1 MSPSSP
7 QPGPVEQGGG
17 DQGSIDQGS
26 ADRSNAGR
34 RGVVSRLLLLGSL
47 LLAGL
52 GGAYLTGRVTAQRA
66 LVTTDEINTVEVSQK
81 TLPAL
86 VRVDVRLKK
95 DSYQLGDDPNEVGSG
110 FFYRSNLIVTNY
122 HVVQSQDSLSI
133 VMYDGKRVNATV
145 EGVDPGI
152 DIAILK
158 VSGVTAPRTLSFGDS
173 SRLIPGQ
180 KLIVLGTPLTY
191 NNFVSTG
198 IFSATTRDLG
208 QRPDNLGQE
217 IGQYGL
223 TTATI
228 QGGSSG
234 GPVMDSRGAVIGV
247 ADANACS
254 NTLVPGIIG
263 AFIPSELVTQSL
275 SDLEKV
281 GVPQRGTLGVTL
293 VDLDDLDPALRQL
306 AGLTSNQGALVDE
319 VPAGTAGARSG
330 LRGSLRNNKGQF
342 LSPLGD
348 VVVAVNGKRVTNSY
362 DVIRAV
368 ALKRPGQVVALKVW
382 RNKKELTVNVTLLKR
397 TLQ

>member
-1 MSPSSP
+1 MSEPASP
-7 QPGPVEQGGG
+7 GKKQARSPVRGH
-17 DQGSIDQGS
+17 S
-26 ADRSNAGR
+26 A
-34 RGVVSRLLLLGSL
+34 VSRLLLGGSL

-52 GGAYLTGRVTAQRA
+52 GGAYLSGRVTAQRA
-66 LVTTDEINTVEVSQK
+66 LVTSDEINTVEVSQK
-81 TLPAL
+81 ALPAL
-86 VRVDVRLKK
+86 VRVDVRIKK
-95 DSYQLGDDPNEVGSG
+95 DQLQPGEDPNDVGSG
-110 FFYRSNLIVTNY
+110 FFYKSNLIVTNY
-122 HVVQSQDSLSI
+122 HVVQFQESLSI

-158 VSGVTAPRTLSFGDS
+158 VAGVTAPRTLAFGDS

-180 KLIVLGTPLTY
+180 KMIVLGTPLKY

-198 IFSATTRDLG
+198 VFSATTRDLG
-208 QRPDNLGQE
+208 QRADGLGQE

-223 TTATI
+223 TTASI

-234 GPVMDSRGAVIGV
+234 GPVLDSRGTVVGV
-247 ADANACS
+247 ADANASS
-254 NTLVPGIIG
+254 NTLVPGVIG
-263 AFIPSELVTQSL
+263 AFIPSELVSQSL
-275 SDLEKV
+275 SDLEKI

-293 VDLDDLDPALRQL
+293 VDLDNLDPALRQL

-330 LRGSLRNNKGQF
+330 LRGSLRNNKGQL

-348 VVVAVNGKRVTNSY
+348 VVVAVDGKRITNSY
-362 DVIRAV
+362 DLIRAV
-368 ALKRPGQVVALKVW
+368 ALKRPGQAVALKVW
-382 RNKKELTVNVTLLKR
+382 RNRKEVTVSVTLLKR

>member
-1 MSPSSP
+1 MSEPVSPRRKLARSS
-7 QPGPVEQGGG
+7 
-17 DQGSIDQGS
+17 IT
-26 ADRSNAGR
+26 
-34 RGVVSRLLLLGSL
+34 SRLLLGGSL

-81 TLPAL
+81 ALPAL
-86 VRVDVRLKK
+86 VRVDVRIKK
-95 DSYQLGDDPNEVGSG
+95 DQLQPGEDPNDVGSG
-110 FFYRSNLIVTNY
+110 FFYKSNLIVTNY
-122 HVVQSQDSLSI
+122 HVVQFQESLSI

-158 VSGVTAPRTLSFGDS
+158 VAGVTAPRTLVFGDS

-180 KLIVLGTPLTY
+180 KMIVLGTPLKY

-198 IFSATTRDLG
+198 VFSAITRDLG
-208 QRPDNLGQE
+208 QRADGLGQE

-223 TTATI
+223 TTASI

-234 GPVMDSRGAVIGV
+234 GPVLDSRGSVVGV
-247 ADANACS
+247 ADANASS
-254 NTLVPGIIG
+254 NTLVPGVIG
-263 AFIPSELVTQSL
+263 AFVPSELVSQSL
-275 SDLEKV
+275 SDLEKI

-293 VDLDDLDPALRQL
+293 VDLDNLDPALRQL

-330 LRGSLRNNKGQF
+330 LRGSLRNNKGQL

-348 VVVAVNGKRVTNSY
+348 VVVAVDGKRITNSY
-362 DVIRAV
+362 DLIRAV
-368 ALKRPGQVVALKVW
+368 ALKRPGQAVALKVW
-382 RNKKELTVNVTLLKR
+382 RNRKEVTVSVTLLKR
-397 TLQ
+397 ALQ

>member
-1 MSPSSP
+1 MTDPAPERAPGSS
-7 QPGPVEQGGG
+7 
-17 DQGSIDQGS
+17 
-26 ADRSNAGR
+26 RW
-34 RGVVSRLLLLGSL
+34 LLLSSL
-47 LLAGL
+47 LLASL
-52 GGAYLTGRVTAQRA
+52 GGAYLTGHVTAQRA
-66 LVTTDEINTVEVSQK
+66 LVTTEEINTVEVTQRS
-81 TLPAL
+81 LPAL
-86 VRVDVRLKK
+86 VRVDVRIRK
-95 DSYQLGDDPNEVGSG
+95 DQLQPGEDPTDVGSG
-110 FFYRSNLIVTNY
+110 FFYRPNLIVTNY
-122 HVVQSQDSLSI
+122 HVVQFQESLSI

-158 VSGVTAPRTLSFGDS
+158 VPGVTAPKTLTFGDS

-180 KLIVLGTPLTY
+180 KMIALGTPLKY

-198 IFSATTRDLG
+198 VFSATTRDLG
-208 QRPDNLGQE
+208 QRADGLGQE

-234 GPVMDSRGAVIGV
+234 GPVLDSRGTVIGV
-247 ADANACS
+247 ADANASS
-254 NTLVPGIIG
+254 NTLLPGVIG
-263 AFIPSELVTQSL
+263 AFIPSELVSQSL
-275 SDLEKV
+275 SDLEKI

-293 VDLDDLDPALRQL
+293 VDLDNLDPALRQL

-330 LRGSLRNNKGQF
+330 LRGSLRNNKGQ
-342 LSPLGD
+342 LLAPLGD
-348 VVVAVNGKRVTNSY
+348 VVVAVDGKRIASSY
-362 DVIRAV
+362 DLIRAV

-382 RNKKELTVNVTLLKR
+382 RNRKETTVNVTLLKR

>member
-1 MSPSSP
+1 MA
-7 QPGPVEQGGG
+7 EQGT
-17 DQGSIDQGS
+17 
-26 ADRSNAGR
+26 AGR
-34 RGVVSRLLLLGSL
+34 GGVASRLLLLGSL

-95 DSYQLGDDPNEVGSG
+95 DAYQLGDDPNEVGSG

-234 GPVMDSRGAVIGV
+234 GPVLDSRGTVVGV
-247 ADANACS
+247 ADANSAG

-342 LSPLGD
+342 LAPLGD

>member
-1 MSPSSP
+1 MSEQAPPRTTLARAPITRSS
-7 QPGPVEQGGG
+7 
-17 DQGSIDQGS
+17 
-26 ADRSNAGR
+26 
-34 RGVVSRLLLLGSL
+34 VVSRLLFGGSL

-81 TLPAL
+81 ALPAL
-86 VRVDVRLKK
+86 VRVDVRIKK
-95 DSYQLGDDPNEVGSG
+95 DQLQAGEDPNDVGSG
-110 FFYRSNLIVTNY
+110 FFYKPNLIVTNY
-122 HVVQSQDSLSI
+122 HVVQFQESLSI

-152 DIAILK
+152 DIAILR
-158 VSGVTAPRTLSFGDS
+158 VAGVTAPRTLTFGDS

-180 KLIVLGTPLTY
+180 KMIVLGTPLKY

-198 IFSATTRDLG
+198 VFSTTTRDLG
-208 QRPDNLGQE
+208 QRADGLGQE

-223 TTATI
+223 TTASI

-234 GPVMDSRGAVIGV
+234 GPVLDSRGTVVGV
-247 ADANACS
+247 ADANASS
-254 NTLVPGIIG
+254 NTLLPGVIG
-263 AFIPSELVTQSL
+263 AFVPSELVSQSL
-275 SDLEKV
+275 SDLEKI

-293 VDLDDLDPALRQL
+293 VDLDNLDPALRQL

-330 LRGSLRNNKGQF
+330 LRGSLRNNKGQL

-348 VVVAVNGKRVTNSY
+348 VVVAVDGKRVTNSY
-362 DVIRAV
+362 DLIRAV
-368 ALKRPGQVVALKVW
+368 ALKRPGQAVALKVW
-382 RNKKELTVNVTLLKR
+382 RNRKEVTVSVTLLKR

>member
-1 MSPSSP
+1 MSEPVSPRRKLAHSS
-7 QPGPVEQGGG
+7 
-17 DQGSIDQGS
+17 IT
-26 ADRSNAGR
+26 
-34 RGVVSRLLLLGSL
+34 SRLLLGGSL

-81 TLPAL
+81 ALPAL
-86 VRVDVRLKK
+86 VRVDVRIKK
-95 DSYQLGDDPNEVGSG
+95 DQLQPGEDPNDVGSG
-110 FFYRSNLIVTNY
+110 FFYKSNLIVTNY
-122 HVVQSQDSLSI
+122 HVVQFQESLSI

-158 VSGVTAPRTLSFGDS
+158 VAGVTAPRTLVFGDS

-180 KLIVLGTPLTY
+180 KMIVLGTPLKY

-198 IFSATTRDLG
+198 VFSAITRDLG
-208 QRPDNLGQE
+208 QRADGLGQE

-223 TTATI
+223 TTASI

-234 GPVMDSRGAVIGV
+234 GPVLDSRGSVVGV
-247 ADANACS
+247 ADANASS
-254 NTLVPGIIG
+254 NTLVPGVIG
-263 AFIPSELVTQSL
+263 AFVPSELVAQSL
-275 SDLEKV
+275 SDLEKI

-293 VDLDDLDPALRQL
+293 VDLDNLDPALRQL

-330 LRGSLRNNKGQF
+330 LRGSLRNNKGQL

-348 VVVAVNGKRVTNSY
+348 VVVAVDGKRITNSY
-362 DVIRAV
+362 DLIRAV
-368 ALKRPGQVVALKVW
+368 ALKRPGQAVALKVW
-382 RNKKELTVNVTLLKR
+382 RNRKEVTVSVTLLKR
-397 TLQ
+397 ALQ

>member
-1 MSPSSP
+1 M
-7 QPGPVEQGGG
+7 GQGT
-17 DQGSIDQGS
+17 
-26 ADRSNAGR
+26 AGR
-34 RGVVSRLLLLGSL
+34 RGFVSRLLLLGSL

-234 GPVMDSRGAVIGV
+234 GPVLDSRGAVVGV
-247 ADANACS
+247 ADANSAG

>member
-1 MSPSSP
+1 MSEPVSPRRKLARSSTT
-7 QPGPVEQGGG
+7 
-17 DQGSIDQGS
+17 
-26 ADRSNAGR
+26 
-34 RGVVSRLLLLGSL
+34 SRLLLGGSL
-47 LLAGL
+47 FLAGL

-81 TLPAL
+81 ALPAL
-86 VRVDVRLKK
+86 VRVDVRIKK
-95 DSYQLGDDPNEVGSG
+95 DQLQPGEDPNDVGSG
-110 FFYRSNLIVTNY
+110 FFYKSNLIVTNY
-122 HVVQSQDSLSI
+122 HVVQFQESLSI

-158 VSGVTAPRTLSFGDS
+158 VAGVTAPRTLVFGDS

-180 KLIVLGTPLTY
+180 KMIVLGTPLKY

-198 IFSATTRDLG
+198 VFSAITRDLG
-208 QRPDNLGQE
+208 QRADGLGQE

-223 TTATI
+223 TTASI

-234 GPVMDSRGAVIGV
+234 GPVLDSRGSVVGV
-247 ADANACS
+247 ADANASS
-254 NTLVPGIIG
+254 NTLVPGVIG
-263 AFIPSELVTQSL
+263 AFVPSELVAQSL
-275 SDLEKV
+275 SDLEKI

-293 VDLDDLDPALRQL
+293 VDLDNLDPALRQL

-330 LRGSLRNNKGQF
+330 LRGSLRNNKGQL

-348 VVVAVNGKRVTNSY
+348 VVVAVDGKRITNSY
-362 DVIRAV
+362 DLIRAV
-368 ALKRPGQVVALKVW
+368 ALKRPGQAVALKVW
-382 RNKKELTVNVTLLKR
+382 RNRKEVTVSVTLLKR
-397 TLQ
+397 ALQ

>member
-1 MSPSSP
+1 MSEPVSPRRKLARSS
-7 QPGPVEQGGG
+7 
-17 DQGSIDQGS
+17 IT
-26 ADRSNAGR
+26 
-34 RGVVSRLLLLGSL
+34 SRLLLGGSL

-81 TLPAL
+81 ALPAL
-86 VRVDVRLKK
+86 VRVDVRIKK
-95 DSYQLGDDPNEVGSG
+95 DQLQPGEDPNDVGSG
-110 FFYRSNLIVTNY
+110 FFYKSNLIVTNY
-122 HVVQSQDSLSI
+122 HVVQFQESLSI

-158 VSGVTAPRTLSFGDS
+158 VAGVTAPRTLVFGDS

-180 KLIVLGTPLTY
+180 KMIVLGTPLKY

-198 IFSATTRDLG
+198 VFSAITRDLG
-208 QRPDNLGQE
+208 QRADGLGQE

-223 TTATI
+223 TTASI

-234 GPVMDSRGAVIGV
+234 GPVLDSRGSVVGV
-247 ADANACS
+247 ADANASS
-254 NTLVPGIIG
+254 NTLVPGVIG
-263 AFIPSELVTQSL
+263 AFVPSELVAQSL
-275 SDLEKV
+275 SDLEKI

-293 VDLDDLDPALRQL
+293 VDLDNLDPALRQL

-330 LRGSLRNNKGQF
+330 LRGSLRNNKGQL

-348 VVVAVNGKRVTNSY
+348 VVVAVDGKRITNSY
-362 DVIRAV
+362 DLIRAV
-368 ALKRPGQVVALKVW
+368 ALKRPGQAVALKVW
-382 RNKKELTVNVTLLKR
+382 RNRKEVTVSVTLLKR
-397 TLQ
+397 ALQ

>member
-1 MSPSSP
+1 MSEPVSPRRKLARSS
-7 QPGPVEQGGG
+7 
-17 DQGSIDQGS
+17 IT
-26 ADRSNAGR
+26 
-34 RGVVSRLLLLGSL
+34 SRLLLGGSL
-47 LLAGL
+47 LMAGL

-81 TLPAL
+81 ALPAL
-86 VRVDVRLKK
+86 VRVDVRIKK
-95 DSYQLGDDPNEVGSG
+95 DQLQPGEDPNDVGSG
-110 FFYRSNLIVTNY
+110 FFYKSNLIVTNY
-122 HVVQSQDSLSI
+122 HVVQFQESLSI

-158 VSGVTAPRTLSFGDS
+158 VAGVTAPRTLVFGDS

-180 KLIVLGTPLTY
+180 KMIVLGTPLKY

-198 IFSATTRDLG
+198 VFSAITRDLG
-208 QRPDNLGQE
+208 QRADGLGQE

-223 TTATI
+223 TTASI

-234 GPVMDSRGAVIGV
+234 GPVLDSRGSVVGV
-247 ADANACS
+247 ADANASS
-254 NTLVPGIIG
+254 NTLVPGVIG
-263 AFIPSELVTQSL
+263 AFVPSELVAQSL
-275 SDLEKV
+275 SDLEKI

-293 VDLDDLDPALRQL
+293 VDLDNLDPALRQL

-330 LRGSLRNNKGQF
+330 LRGSLRNNKGQL

-348 VVVAVNGKRVTNSY
+348 VVVAVDGKRITNSY
-362 DVIRAV
+362 DLIRAV
-368 ALKRPGQVVALKVW
+368 ALKRPGQAVALKVW
-382 RNKKELTVNVTLLKR
+382 RNRKEVTVSVTLLKR
-397 TLQ
+397 ALQ

>member
-1 MSPSSP
+1 MTDPAPERAPGSS
-7 QPGPVEQGGG
+7 
-17 DQGSIDQGS
+17 
-26 ADRSNAGR
+26 RW
-34 RGVVSRLLLLGSL
+34 LLLASL
-47 LLAGL
+47 LLASL
-52 GGAYLTGRVTAQRA
+52 GGAYLTGHVTAQRA
-66 LVTTDEINTVEVSQK
+66 LVTTEEINTVEVTQRA
-81 TLPAL
+81 LPAL
-86 VRVDVRLKK
+86 VRVDVRIRK
-95 DSYQLGDDPNEVGSG
+95 DQLQPGEDPTDVGSG
-110 FFYRSNLIVTNY
+110 FFYRPNLIVTNY
-122 HVVQSQDSLSI
+122 HVVQFQESLSI

-158 VSGVTAPRTLSFGDS
+158 VTGVTAPKTLSFGDS

-180 KLIVLGTPLTY
+180 KMIALGTPLKY

-198 IFSATTRDLG
+198 VFSATTRDLG
-208 QRPDNLGQE
+208 QRADGLGQE

-234 GPVMDSRGAVIGV
+234 GPVLDSRGTVIGV
-247 ADANACS
+247 ADANASS
-254 NTLVPGIIG
+254 NTLLPGVIG
-263 AFIPSELVTQSL
+263 AFIPSELVSQSL
-275 SDLEKV
+275 SDLEKI

-293 VDLDDLDPALRQL
+293 VDLDNLDPALRQL

-330 LRGSLRNNKGQF
+330 LRGSLRNNKGQ
-342 LSPLGD
+342 LLAPLGD
-348 VVVAVNGKRVTNSY
+348 VVVAVDGKRIASSY
-362 DVIRAV
+362 DLIRAV

-382 RNKKELTVNVTLLKR
+382 RNRKETTVNVTLLKR

>member
-1 MSPSSP
+1 MTDSAPERASASS
-7 QPGPVEQGGG
+7 
-17 DQGSIDQGS
+17 
-26 ADRSNAGR
+26 RW
-34 RGVVSRLLLLGSL
+34 LLLGSL
-47 LLAGL
+47 LLASL

-66 LVTTDEINTVEVSQK
+66 LVTTEEINTVEVTQK
-81 TLPAL
+81 ALPAL
-86 VRVDVRLKK
+86 VRVDVRIRK
-95 DSYQLGDDPNEVGSG
+95 DQLQPGEDPTDVGSG
-110 FFYRSNLIVTNY
+110 FFYRPNLIVTNY
-122 HVVQSQDSLSI
+122 HVVQFQESLSI

-158 VSGVTAPRTLSFGDS
+158 VAGVTAPKTLTFGDS

-180 KLIVLGTPLTY
+180 KMIALGTPLKY

-198 IFSATTRDLG
+198 VFSATTRDLG
-208 QRPDNLGQE
+208 QRADGLGQE

-234 GPVMDSRGAVIGV
+234 GPVLDSHGTVIGV
-247 ADANACS
+247 ADANASS
-254 NTLVPGIIG
+254 NTLLPGVIG
-263 AFIPSELVTQSL
+263 AFIPSELVSQSL
-275 SDLEKV
+275 SDLEKI

-293 VDLDDLDPALRQL
+293 VDLDNLDPALRQL

-330 LRGSLRNNKGQF
+330 LRGSLRNNKGQL

-348 VVVAVNGKRVTNSY
+348 VVVAVDGKRIASSY
-362 DVIRAV
+362 DLIRAV

-382 RNKKELTVNVTLLKR
+382 RNKKEATVNVTLLKR

>member
-1 MSPSSP
+1 MSEPVSPRRKLARSSTT
-7 QPGPVEQGGG
+7 
-17 DQGSIDQGS
+17 
-26 ADRSNAGR
+26 
-34 RGVVSRLLLLGSL
+34 SRLLLGGSL
-47 LLAGL
+47 LLTGL

-81 TLPAL
+81 ALPAL
-86 VRVDVRLKK
+86 VRVDVRIKK
-95 DSYQLGDDPNEVGSG
+95 DQLQPGEDPNDVGSG
-110 FFYRSNLIVTNY
+110 FFYKSNLIVTNY
-122 HVVQSQDSLSI
+122 HVVQFQESLSI

-158 VSGVTAPRTLSFGDS
+158 VAGVTAPRTLVFGDS

-180 KLIVLGTPLTY
+180 KMIVLGTPLKY

-198 IFSATTRDLG
+198 VFSAITRDLG
-208 QRPDNLGQE
+208 QRADGLGQE

-223 TTATI
+223 TTASI

-234 GPVMDSRGAVIGV
+234 GPVLDSRGSVVGV
-247 ADANACS
+247 ADANASS
-254 NTLVPGIIG
+254 NTLVPGVIG
-263 AFIPSELVTQSL
+263 AFVPSELVAQSL
-275 SDLEKV
+275 SDLEKI

-293 VDLDDLDPALRQL
+293 VDLDNLDPALRQL

-330 LRGSLRNNKGQF
+330 LRGSLRNNKGQL

-348 VVVAVNGKRVTNSY
+348 VVVAVDGKRITNSY
-362 DVIRAV
+362 DLIRAV
-368 ALKRPGQVVALKVW
+368 ALKRPGQAVALKVW
-382 RNKKELTVNVTLLKR
+382 RNRKEVTVSVTLLKR
-397 TLQ
+397 ALQ

>member
-1 MSPSSP
+1 MTRPPPAGPS
-7 QPGPVEQGGG
+7 
-17 DQGSIDQGS
+17 
-26 ADRSNAGR
+26 AA
-34 RGVVSRLLLLGSL
+34 SRWLLLGSL

-66 LVTTDEINTVEVSQK
+66 LVTTEEINTVEVTQQA
-81 TLPAL
+81 LPAL
-86 VRVDVRLKK
+86 VRVDVRIRK
-95 DSYQLGDDPNEVGSG
+95 DQLQPGEDPTDVGSG

-122 HVVQSQDSLSI
+122 HVVQFQESLSVVI
-133 VMYDGKRVNATV
+133 YDGKRVNATV

-158 VSGVTAPRTLSFGDS
+158 VSGVTAPRTLGFGDS
-173 SRLIPGQ
+173 TRLIPGQ
-180 KLIVLGTPLTY
+180 KLIALGTPLKY

-198 IFSATTRDLG
+198 VFSTTTRDLG
-208 QRPDNLGQE
+208 QRADGLGQE

-234 GPVMDSRGAVIGV
+234 GPVLDSRGAVIGV
-247 ADANACS
+247 ADANASS
-254 NTLVPGIIG
+254 NTLLPGVIG
-263 AFIPSELVTQSL
+263 AFVPSELVSQSL
-275 SDLEKV
+275 SDLEKI
-281 GVPQRGTLGVTL
+281 GVPQRGTLGVSL

-330 LRGSLRNNKGQF
+330 LRGSLRNNKGQ
-342 LSPLGD
+342 LLAPLGD
-348 VVVAVNGKRVTNSY
+348 VVVAVDGKRITNSY
-362 DVIRAV
+362 DLIRAV

-382 RNKKELTVNVTLLKR
+382 RNRKEATVNVTLLKR

>member
-1 MSPSSP
+1 MSEPVSPRKKLARSSTT
-7 QPGPVEQGGG
+7 
-17 DQGSIDQGS
+17 
-26 ADRSNAGR
+26 
-34 RGVVSRLLLLGSL
+34 SRLLLGGSL

-81 TLPAL
+81 ALPAL
-86 VRVDVRLKK
+86 VRVDVRIKK
-95 DSYQLGDDPNEVGSG
+95 DQLQPGEDPNDVGSG
-110 FFYRSNLIVTNY
+110 FFYKSNLIVTNY
-122 HVVQSQDSLSI
+122 HVVQFQESLSI

-158 VSGVTAPRTLSFGDS
+158 VAGVTAPRTLVFGDS

-180 KLIVLGTPLTY
+180 KMIVLGTPLKY

-198 IFSATTRDLG
+198 VFSATTRDLG
-208 QRPDNLGQE
+208 QRADGLGQE

-223 TTATI
+223 TTASI

-234 GPVMDSRGAVIGV
+234 GPVLDSRGSVVGV
-247 ADANACS
+247 ADANASS
-254 NTLVPGIIG
+254 NTLVPGVIG
-263 AFIPSELVTQSL
+263 AFVPSELVSQSL
-275 SDLEKV
+275 SDLEKI

-293 VDLDDLDPALRQL
+293 VDLDNLDPALRQL

-330 LRGSLRNNKGQF
+330 LRGSLRNNKGQL

-348 VVVAVNGKRVTNSY
+348 VVVAVDGKRVTNSY
-362 DVIRAV
+362 DLIRAV
-368 ALKRPGQVVALKVW
+368 ALKRPGQAVALKVW
-382 RNKKELTVNVTLLKR
+382 RNRKEVTVSVTLLKR
-397 TLQ
+397 ALQ

>member
-1 MSPSSP
+1 M
-7 QPGPVEQGGG
+7 EQGGG

-234 GPVMDSRGAVIGV
+234 GPVLDSRGAVVGV
-247 ADANACS
+247 ADANSAG

>member
-1 MSPSSP
+1 VSEPVSPRRKLARSS
-7 QPGPVEQGGG
+7 
-17 DQGSIDQGS
+17 IT
-26 ADRSNAGR
+26 
-34 RGVVSRLLLLGSL
+34 SRLLLGGSL

-81 TLPAL
+81 ALPAL
-86 VRVDVRLKK
+86 VRVDVRIKK
-95 DSYQLGDDPNEVGSG
+95 DQLQPGEDPNDVGSG
-110 FFYRSNLIVTNY
+110 FFYKSNLIVTNY
-122 HVVQSQDSLSI
+122 HVVQFQESLSI

-158 VSGVTAPRTLSFGDS
+158 VAGVTAPRTLVFGDS

-180 KLIVLGTPLTY
+180 KMIVLGTPLKY

-198 IFSATTRDLG
+198 VFSAITRDLG
-208 QRPDNLGQE
+208 QRADGLGQE

-223 TTATI
+223 TTASI

-234 GPVMDSRGAVIGV
+234 GPVLDSRGSVVGV
-247 ADANACS
+247 ADANASS
-254 NTLVPGIIG
+254 NTLVPGVIG
-263 AFIPSELVTQSL
+263 AFVPSELVAQSL
-275 SDLEKV
+275 SDLEKI

-293 VDLDDLDPALRQL
+293 VDLDNLDPALRQL

-330 LRGSLRNNKGQF
+330 LRGSLRNNKGQL

-348 VVVAVNGKRVTNSY
+348 VVVAVDGKRITNSY
-362 DVIRAV
+362 DLIRAV
-368 ALKRPGQVVALKVW
+368 ALKRPGQAVALKVW
-382 RNKKELTVNVTLLKR
+382 RNRKEVTVSVTLLKR
-397 TLQ
+397 ALQ

>member
-1 MSPSSP
+1 MSEPVSPRRKLARSS
-7 QPGPVEQGGG
+7 
-17 DQGSIDQGS
+17 IT
-26 ADRSNAGR
+26 
-34 RGVVSRLLLLGSL
+34 SRLLLGGSL

-52 GGAYLTGRVTAQRA
+52 SGAYLTGRVTAQRA

-81 TLPAL
+81 ALPAL
-86 VRVDVRLKK
+86 VRVDVRIKK
-95 DSYQLGDDPNEVGSG
+95 DQLQPGEDPNDVGSG
-110 FFYRSNLIVTNY
+110 FFYKSNLIVTNY
-122 HVVQSQDSLSI
+122 HVVQFQESLSI

-158 VSGVTAPRTLSFGDS
+158 VAGVTAPRTLVFGDS

-180 KLIVLGTPLTY
+180 KMIVLGTPLKY

-198 IFSATTRDLG
+198 VFSAITRDLG
-208 QRPDNLGQE
+208 QRADGLGQE

-223 TTATI
+223 TTASI

-234 GPVMDSRGAVIGV
+234 GPVLDSRGSVVGV
-247 ADANACS
+247 ADANASS
-254 NTLVPGIIG
+254 NTLVPGVIG
-263 AFIPSELVTQSL
+263 AFVPSELVAQSL
-275 SDLEKV
+275 SDLEKI

-293 VDLDDLDPALRQL
+293 VDLDNLDPALRQL

-330 LRGSLRNNKGQF
+330 LRGSLRNNKGQL

-348 VVVAVNGKRVTNSY
+348 VVVAVDGKRITNSY
-362 DVIRAV
+362 DLIRAV
-368 ALKRPGQVVALKVW
+368 ALKRPGQAVALKVW
-382 RNKKELTVNVTLLKR
+382 RNRKEVTVSVTLLKR
-397 TLQ
+397 ALQ

>member
-1 MSPSSP
+1 MTDL
-7 QPGPVEQGGG
+7 PGP
-17 DQGSIDQGS
+17 
-26 ADRSNAGR
+26 RSPAPAT
-34 RGVVSRLLLLGSL
+34 RLLLLASL
-47 LLAGL
+47 LAAGL

-66 LVTTDEINTVEVSQK
+66 LVTTEEINTVEVTQRA
-81 TLPAL
+81 LPAL
-86 VRVDVRLKK
+86 VRVDVRIKK
-95 DSYQLGDDPNEVGSG
+95 DQLQPGEDPTDVGSG
-110 FFYRSNLIVTNY
+110 FFYSPNLIVTNY
-122 HVVQSQDSLSI
+122 HVVQFQESLSI

-180 KLIVLGTPLTY
+180 KMIALGTPLKY

-198 IFSATTRDLG
+198 VFSTTTRDLG
-208 QRPDNLGQE
+208 QRADGLGQE

-234 GPVMDSRGAVIGV
+234 GPVLDSRGAVVGV
-247 ADANACS
+247 ADANASS
-254 NTLVPGIIG
+254 NTLLPGVIG
-263 AFIPSELVTQSL
+263 AFVPSELVSQSL
-275 SDLEKV
+275 SDLEKI

-306 AGLTSNQGALVDE
+306 AGLTSSQGALVDE

-330 LRGSLRNNKGQF
+330 LRGSLRNNKGQ
-342 LSPLGD
+342 LLAPLGD
-348 VVVAVNGKRVTNSY
+348 VVVAVDGKRIANSY
-362 DVIRAV
+362 DLIRAV
-368 ALKRPGQVVALKVW
+368 ALKRPGQMVALKVW
-382 RNKKELTVNVTLLKR
+382 RNKKEATVNVTLLKR

>member
-1 MSPSSP
+1 MTDSAPERASASS
-7 QPGPVEQGGG
+7 
-17 DQGSIDQGS
+17 
-26 ADRSNAGR
+26 RW
-34 RGVVSRLLLLGSL
+34 LLLGSL
-47 LLAGL
+47 LLASL

-66 LVTTDEINTVEVSQK
+66 LVTTEEINTVEVTQK
-81 TLPAL
+81 ALPAL
-86 VRVDVRLKK
+86 VRVDVRIRK
-95 DSYQLGDDPNEVGSG
+95 DQLQPGEDPTDVGSG
-110 FFYRSNLIVTNY
+110 FFYRPNLIVTNY
-122 HVVQSQDSLSI
+122 HVVQFQESLSI

-158 VSGVTAPRTLSFGDS
+158 VAGVTAPKTLTFGDS

-180 KLIVLGTPLTY
+180 KMIALGTPLKY

-198 IFSATTRDLG
+198 VFSATTRDLG
-208 QRPDNLGQE
+208 QRADGLGQE

-234 GPVMDSRGAVIGV
+234 GPVLDSRGTVIGV
-247 ADANACS
+247 ADANASS
-254 NTLVPGIIG
+254 NTLLPGVIG
-263 AFIPSELVTQSL
+263 AFIPSELVSQSL
-275 SDLEKV
+275 SDLEKI

-293 VDLDDLDPALRQL
+293 VDLDNLDPALRQL

-330 LRGSLRNNKGQF
+330 LRGSLRNNKGQL

-348 VVVAVNGKRVTNSY
+348 VVVAVDGKRIASSY
-362 DVIRAV
+362 DLIRAV

-382 RNKKELTVNVTLLKR
+382 RNKKEATVNVTLLKR

>member
-1 MSPSSP
+1 MSEPVSPRKKLARSSTT
-7 QPGPVEQGGG
+7 
-17 DQGSIDQGS
+17 
-26 ADRSNAGR
+26 
-34 RGVVSRLLLLGSL
+34 SRLLLGGSL
-47 LLAGL
+47 LLTGL

-81 TLPAL
+81 ALPAL
-86 VRVDVRLKK
+86 VRVDVRIKK
-95 DSYQLGDDPNEVGSG
+95 DQLQPGEDPNDVGSG
-110 FFYRSNLIVTNY
+110 FFYKSNLIVTNY
-122 HVVQSQDSLSI
+122 HVVQFQESLSI

-158 VSGVTAPRTLSFGDS
+158 VAGVTAPRTLVFGDS

-180 KLIVLGTPLTY
+180 KMIVLGTPLKY

-198 IFSATTRDLG
+198 VFSATTRDLG
-208 QRPDNLGQE
+208 QRADGLGQE

-223 TTATI
+223 TTASI

-234 GPVMDSRGAVIGV
+234 GPVLDSRGSVVGV
-247 ADANACS
+247 ADANASS
-254 NTLVPGIIG
+254 NTLVPGVIG
-263 AFIPSELVTQSL
+263 AFVPSELVAQSL
-275 SDLEKV
+275 SDLEKI

-293 VDLDDLDPALRQL
+293 VDLDNLDPALRQL

-330 LRGSLRNNKGQF
+330 LRGSLRNNKGQL

-348 VVVAVNGKRVTNSY
+348 VVVAVDGKRVTNSY
-362 DVIRAV
+362 DLIRAV
-368 ALKRPGQVVALKVW
+368 ALKRPGQAVALKVW
-382 RNKKELTVNVTLLKR
+382 RNRKEVTVSVTLLKR
-397 TLQ
+397 ALQ

>member
-1 MSPSSP
+1 VSEPVSPRKKLARSSTT
-7 QPGPVEQGGG
+7 
-17 DQGSIDQGS
+17 
-26 ADRSNAGR
+26 
-34 RGVVSRLLLLGSL
+34 SRLLLGGSL

-81 TLPAL
+81 ALPAL
-86 VRVDVRLKK
+86 VRVDVRIKK
-95 DSYQLGDDPNEVGSG
+95 DQLQPGEDPNDVGSG
-110 FFYRSNLIVTNY
+110 FFYKSNLIVTNY
-122 HVVQSQDSLSI
+122 HVVQFQESLSI

-158 VSGVTAPRTLSFGDS
+158 VAGVTAPRTLVFGDS

-180 KLIVLGTPLTY
+180 KMIVLGTPLKY

-198 IFSATTRDLG
+198 VFSATTRDLG
-208 QRPDNLGQE
+208 QRADGLGQE

-223 TTATI
+223 TTASI

-234 GPVMDSRGAVIGV
+234 GPVLDSRGSVVGV
-247 ADANACS
+247 ADANASS
-254 NTLVPGIIG
+254 NTLVPGVIG
-263 AFIPSELVTQSL
+263 AFVPSELVSQSL
-275 SDLEKV
+275 SDLEKI

-293 VDLDDLDPALRQL
+293 VDLDNLDPALRQL

-330 LRGSLRNNKGQF
+330 LRGSLRNNKGQL

-348 VVVAVNGKRVTNSY
+348 VVVAVDGKRVTNSY
-362 DVIRAV
+362 DLIRAV
-368 ALKRPGQVVALKVW
+368 ALKRPGQAVALKVW
-382 RNKKELTVNVTLLKR
+382 RNRKEVTVSVTLLKR
-397 TLQ
+397 ALQ

>member
-1 MSPSSP
+1 MSEPVSPRKKLARSSTT
-7 QPGPVEQGGG
+7 
-17 DQGSIDQGS
+17 
-26 ADRSNAGR
+26 
-34 RGVVSRLLLLGSL
+34 SRLLLGGSL

-81 TLPAL
+81 ALPAL
-86 VRVDVRLKK
+86 VRVDVRIKK
-95 DSYQLGDDPNEVGSG
+95 DQLQPGEDPNDVGSG
-110 FFYRSNLIVTNY
+110 FFYKSNLIVTNY
-122 HVVQSQDSLSI
+122 HVVQFQESLSI

-158 VSGVTAPRTLSFGDS
+158 VAGVTAPRTLVFGDS

-180 KLIVLGTPLTY
+180 KMIVLGTPLKY

-198 IFSATTRDLG
+198 VFSAITRDLG
-208 QRPDNLGQE
+208 QRADGLGQE

-223 TTATI
+223 TTASI

-234 GPVMDSRGAVIGV
+234 GPVLDSRGSVVGV
-247 ADANACS
+247 ADANASS
-254 NTLVPGIIG
+254 NTLVPGVIG
-263 AFIPSELVTQSL
+263 AFVPSELVAQSL
-275 SDLEKV
+275 SDLEKI

-293 VDLDDLDPALRQL
+293 VDLDNLDPALRQL

-330 LRGSLRNNKGQF
+330 LRGSLRNNKGQL

-348 VVVAVNGKRVTNSY
+348 VVVAVDGKRITNSY
-362 DVIRAV
+362 DLIRAV
-368 ALKRPGQVVALKVW
+368 ALKRPGQAVALKVW
-382 RNKKELTVNVTLLKR
+382 RNRKEVTVSVTLLKR
-397 TLQ
+397 ALQ

>member
-1 MSPSSP
+1 MSEPVSPRRKLARSSTT
-7 QPGPVEQGGG
+7 
-17 DQGSIDQGS
+17 
-26 ADRSNAGR
+26 
-34 RGVVSRLLLLGSL
+34 SRLLLGGSL

-52 GGAYLTGRVTAQRA
+52 GGAYLTWRVTAQRA

-81 TLPAL
+81 ALPAL
-86 VRVDVRLKK
+86 VRVDVRIKK
-95 DSYQLGDDPNEVGSG
+95 DQLQPGEDPNDVGSG
-110 FFYRSNLIVTNY
+110 FFYKSNLIVTNY
-122 HVVQSQDSLSI
+122 HVVQFQESLSI

-158 VSGVTAPRTLSFGDS
+158 VAGVTAPRTLVFGDS

-180 KLIVLGTPLTY
+180 KMIVLGTPLKY

-198 IFSATTRDLG
+198 VFSAITRDLG
-208 QRPDNLGQE
+208 QRADGLGQE

-223 TTATI
+223 TTASI

-234 GPVMDSRGAVIGV
+234 GPVLDSRGSVVGV
-247 ADANACS
+247 ADANASS
-254 NTLVPGIIG
+254 NTLVPGVIG
-263 AFIPSELVTQSL
+263 AFVPSELVAQSL
-275 SDLEKV
+275 SDLEKI

-293 VDLDDLDPALRQL
+293 VDLDNLDPALRQL

-330 LRGSLRNNKGQF
+330 LRGSLRNNKGQL

-348 VVVAVNGKRVTNSY
+348 VVVAVDGKRITNSY
-362 DVIRAV
+362 DLIRAV
-368 ALKRPGQVVALKVW
+368 ALKRPGQAVALKVW
-382 RNKKELTVNVTLLKR
+382 RNRKEVTVSVTLLKR
-397 TLQ
+397 ALQ

>member
-1 MSPSSP
+1 MTDSAKPRRAAAAAP
-7 QPGPVEQGGG
+7 APAPG
-17 DQGSIDQGS
+17 
-26 ADRSNAGR
+26 RW
-34 RGVVSRLLLLGSL
+34 LLLASL
-47 LLAGL
+47 LTAGL

-66 LVTTDEINTVEVSQK
+66 LVTPEEINTVEIAQRA
-81 TLPAL
+81 LPAL
-86 VRVDVRLKK
+86 VRVDVRIKK
-95 DSYQLGDDPNEVGSG
+95 DQLQAGEDPTDVGSG
-110 FFYRSNLIVTNY
+110 FFYSPTLIVTNY
-122 HVVQSQDSLSI
+122 HVVQFQESLSI

-158 VSGVTAPRTLSFGDS
+158 VNGVTAPKILSFGDS

-180 KLIVLGTPLTY
+180 KLIVLGTPLKY

-198 IFSATTRDLG
+198 VFSATTRDLG
-208 QRPDNLGQE
+208 NRADGLGTE

-223 TTATI
+223 TNATI

-234 GPVMDSRGAVIGV
+234 GPVLDSRGSVIGV
-247 ADANACS
+247 ADANASS
-254 NTLVPGIIG
+254 NTLLPGLIG
-263 AFIPSELVTQSL
+263 AFVPSELVSVSL
-275 SDLEKV
+275 SDLEKI

-330 LRGSLRNNKGQF
+330 LRGSLRNNKGQL

-348 VVVAVNGKRVTNSY
+348 VVVAVDGKRIANSY
-362 DVIRAV
+362 DLIRAV

-382 RNKKELTVNVTLLKR
+382 RNRKEVTVNVTLLKR